1 MFAARGIFV
10 GAYIE
15 RRS

>member
-10 GAYIE
+10 AAYIE

>member
-1 MFAARGIFV
+1 MFSARGIFV
-10 GAYIE
+10 AAYTE